1 MPTLNTKIEESSA
14 KIIHDLK
21 IPIIAQIAA
30 LESFL
35 STASSKIS
43 QEEID
48 LIKLTLNS
56 CNYIQ
61 KIIET
66 FICVQNLSHQA
77 LKLNYEKF
85 NIVELIESCIDEA
98 KILLKYYEL
107 KIIFNENKKIFVN
120 ADRALIKKVIE
131 NFLSNSINYAYK
143 NTTIQIN
150 LDILNGNFI
159 LKITSNTPNIDE
171 KIIKNIFEKNKTD
184 INLYNKNTIGLCLYF
199 SQKIIQA
206 HKGNIFIKNKAQDL
220 NVFGFSIPKN

>member
-61 KIIET
+61 
-66 FICVQNLSHQA
+66 
-77 LKLNYEKF
+77 
-85 NIVELIESCIDEA
+85 
-98 KILLKYYEL
+98 
-107 KIIFNENKKIFVN
+107 
-120 ADRALIKKVIE
+120 
-131 NFLSNSINYAYK
+131 
-143 NTTIQIN
+143 
-150 LDILNGNFI
+150 NGRI
-159 LKITSNTPNIDE
+159 HTMS
-171 KIIKNIFEKNKTD
+171 
-184 INLYNKNTIGLCLYF
+184 
-199 SQKIIQA
+199 
-206 HKGNIFIKNKAQDL
+206 
-220 NVFGFSIPKN
+220 